1 MERIKKRLSA
11 GFMILTL
18 TVSGCSAST
27 QEEPKNSGGS
37 GKSSAMESEADA
49 DAGSRQDADKG
60 YDLPIS
66 QSAKEGAEADCRKAM
81 ETIRAIYAEADKGDA
96 LNPMPDREVIFEMY
110 EALQETGWPVTASGF
125 HYIMG
130 NDEKM
135 EAFLENCLDGTEGE
149 LTLYRINA
157 GGGLNRSHFLFDG
170 TDMYVTDTAAAWN
183 AENSPVISN
192 HSLHR
197 IKEWK
202 YTEKGWFSYEYC
214 LPEFPEVTEI
224 ANGNNLLRVRPMPE
238 EYIKMAETYLLP
250 IGYMG
255 NNLLRSNWDGDH
267 LEELDYNGLY
277 EYLYVLKNQEAMA
290 EEAYAGGIPKE
301 EFENLITEY
310 LPVSAK
316 DLAGYAVFDAE
327 KQTYGWEHLG
337 PVTYAANRFS
347 SSIPE
352 VREIK
357 DNPDGTLEVSIDAV
371 CQAMGEDCVISHILT
386 MRILEDG
393 GVRYLGNRVLR
404 DGLKQITEYQYRLPK
419 DQR

>member
-1 MERIKKRLSA
+1 MEKKNLDWSNI
-11 GFMILTL
+11 GFGYMVTDKRY
-18 TVSGCSAST
+18 VADYKDG
-27 QEEPKNSGGS
+27 EW
-37 GKSSAMESEADA
+37 GK
-49 DAGSRQDADKG
+49 
-60 YDLPIS
+60 
-66 QSAKEGAEADCRKAM
+66 
-81 ETIRAIYAEADKGDA
+81 
-96 LNPMPDREVIFEMY
+96 
-110 EALQETGWPVTASGF
+110 
-125 HYIMG
+125 
-130 NDEKM
+130 
-135 EAFLENCLDGTEGE
+135 GE
-149 LTLYRINA
+149 LTSDANIVLNECAGILQYCQECFEGLKAYRRGDGSIQLFRPEMNARRMIN
-157 GGGLNRSHFLFDG
+157 
-170 TDMYVTDTAAAWN
+170 
-183 AENSPVISN
+183 SN
-192 HSLHR
+192 KRL
-197 IKEWK
+197 
-202 YTEKGWFSYEYC
+202 C
-214 LPEFPEVTEI
+214 MPEFPEVTEI

-357 DNPDGTLEVSIDAV
+357 ENPDGTLEVSIDAV

-386 MRILEDG
+386 MQILEDG
-393 GVRYLGNRVLR
+393 GVRYLGNRVLG

>member
-1 MERIKKRLSA
+1 M
-11 GFMILTL
+11 
-18 TVSGCSAST
+18 
-27 QEEPKNSGGS
+27 
-37 GKSSAMESEADA
+37 
-49 DAGSRQDADKG
+49 
-60 YDLPIS
+60 
-66 QSAKEGAEADCRKAM
+66 
-81 ETIRAIYAEADKGDA
+81 
-96 LNPMPDREVIFEMY
+96 
-110 EALQETGWPVTASGF
+110 
-125 HYIMG
+125 
-130 NDEKM
+130 
-135 EAFLENCLDGTEGE
+135 
-149 LTLYRINA
+149 
-157 GGGLNRSHFLFDG
+157 
-170 TDMYVTDTAAAWN
+170 
-183 AENSPVISN
+183 
-192 HSLHR
+192 
-197 IKEWK
+197 
-202 YTEKGWFSYEYC
+202 
-214 LPEFPEVTEI
+214 
-224 ANGNNLLRVRPMPE
+224 
-238 EYIKMAETYLLP
+238 
-250 IGYMG
+250 
-255 NNLLRSNWDGDH
+255 
-267 LEELDYNGLY
+267 EELDYNGLY

-357 DNPDGTLEVSIDAV
+357 ENPDGTLEVSIDAV

-393 GVRYLGNRVLR
+393 GVRYLGNRVLG